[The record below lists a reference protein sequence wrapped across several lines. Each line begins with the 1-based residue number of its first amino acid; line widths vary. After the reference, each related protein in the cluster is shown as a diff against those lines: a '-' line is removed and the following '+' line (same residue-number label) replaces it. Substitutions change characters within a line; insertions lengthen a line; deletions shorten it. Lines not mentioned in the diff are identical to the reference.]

1 MGLGYNL
8 ASLEELVN
16 QFRRM
21 PGIGEK
27 SAQRMA
33 FHVLNMNPDDAKKF
47 ADAILSAHEKIHKCS
62 ICCNLTEDE
71 LCSVCRNEA
80 RDKSVI
86 CVVEDPRDVAAIER
100 TREYDGTYHVL
111 HGAISPIGGIG
122 PNELTIK
129 ELLSRLDG
137 VKEVI
142 MATNPTVE
150 GEATAMYISRLLKPL
165 GVKVT
170 RLAYGVPVGA
180 DLEYADEIT
189 LTRALEG
196 RQIL

>member
-150 GEATAMYISRLLKPL
+150 GEATAM
-165 GVKVT
+165 
-170 RLAYGVPVGA
+170 
-180 DLEYADEIT
+180 
-189 LTRALEG
+189 
-196 RQIL
+196 